1 MEYIQSLSHI
11 RFVLIKGSAIADRRE
26 LNMVNSIYGDLNNET
41 ACSFFDDGKIKS
53 CKFEEE
59 NIIKTPV
66 GKLIPKYQLSETR
79 TRDKDSVEFYS
90 NGLMKSI
97 YLENVTN
104 IITPI
109 GIIGCEFITFYES
122 GSIHRIFPTF
132 GKVSGTWTEEEE
144 IKLAPIIKID
154 CGAVSIY
161 NKLSCICF
169 YEKGTIK
176 SITLYTGEKAM
187 VKVNGGE
194 IEARFGIAFYE
205 NGSIKSI
212 EPATPTLVN
221 TAIGM
226 VIAFNNDPVGIH
238 GDTNSLEFDESG
250 EVITVTTIQS
260 GIEIIDKYGEILHIA
275 AQRKPSLLDID
286 VLQMFP
292 IKISIESNGIE
303 ITDSNNQKKVFEN
316 NKFKFSTFYN
326 MLYIPEACGGNCS
339 SCKGCN

>member
-1 MEYIQSLSHI
+1 
-11 RFVLIKGSAIADRRE
+11 
-26 LNMVNSIYGDLNNET
+26 MVNSIYGDLNHEIS
-41 ACSFFDDGKIKS
+41 CSFFEDGKIKS
-53 CKFEEE
+53 CKFEDE

-90 NGLMKSI
+90 NGLIKSI

-132 GKVSGTWTEEEE
+132 GKVSGTWSEEEE
-144 IKLAPIIKID
+144 IKLAPIIKVD
-154 CGAVSIY
+154 CGDVIIY

-169 YEKGTIK
+169 YEKATIK
-176 SITLYTGEKAM
+176 SITLYTGEKVM
-187 VKVNGGE
+187 VRVNGGE

-205 NGSIKSI
+205 NGAIKSI

-221 TAIGM
+221 TSIGM
-226 VIAFNNDPVGIH
+226 VIAYDNNPVGIH

-250 EVITVTTIQS
+250 EVTAVTTIQS
-260 GIEIIDKYGEILHIA
+260 GIEVIDKYGEIIHIGA
-275 AQRKPSLLDID
+275 LRKPSLLDIE
-286 VLQMFP
+286 VMQMFP
-292 IKISIESNGIE
+292 IKISIQSNGIE
-303 ITDSNNQKKVFEN
+303 ITDSNNQE
-316 NKFKFSTFYN
+316 KFYDSSKFTFSTFYN
-326 MLYIPEACGGNCS
+326 MLYMPDGCGGNCS
-339 SCKGCN
+339 SCKGCI

>member
-1 MEYIQSLSHI
+1 MG
-11 RFVLIKGSAIADRRE
+11 V
-26 LNMVNSIYGDLNNET
+26 NMVNSIYGDLNNEI
-41 ACSFFDDGKIKS
+41 ACSFFEDGSIKS

-66 GKLIPKYQLSETR
+66 GKLIPKHRLSETR
-79 TRDKDSVEFYS
+79 TRDKDSVEFYP

-97 YLENVTN
+97 YLENLTN

-109 GIIGCEFITFYES
+109 GIISCEFITFYEN
-122 GSIHRIFPTF
+122 GAIHRIFPIY
-132 GKVSGTWTEEEE
+132 GKVSGVWTEEEE
-144 IKLAPIIKID
+144 IKLAPIIKVD
-154 CGAVSIY
+154 CGAVAIY

-176 SITLYTGEKAM
+176 SITLYTGEKVM

-221 TAIGM
+221 TPIGM
-226 VIAFNNDPVGIH
+226 IIAYDNDPVGVH

-250 EVITVTTIQS
+250 EVTKVTTIQS
-260 GIEIIDKYGEILHIA
+260 GIEVIDKYGEITHIA
-275 AQRKPSLLDID
+275 AQRKPSFLDIE
-286 VLQMFP
+286 VMQMFP
-292 IKISIESNGIE
+292 IKVSIQSNGIG
-303 ITDSNNQKKVFEN
+303 ITDSNNQETFFEN
-316 NKFKFSTFYN
+316 NKFQFSIFYN
-326 MLYIPEACGGNCS
+326 MLYIPDACGGNCS
-339 SCKGCN
+339 NCKGCS

>member
-1 MEYIQSLSHI
+1 MAYIQSLLHI
-11 RFVLIKGSAIADRRE
+11 RFVLNKESAKADRWE
-26 LNMVNSIYGDLNNET
+26 LNMVNSIYGNLNNEI
-41 ACSFFDDGKIKS
+41 ACSFFEDGKIKS
-53 CKFEEE
+53 CKFEDE

-79 TRDKDSVEFYS
+79 TRDKDSVEFYA

-104 IITPI
+104 VITPI
-109 GIIGCEFITFYES
+109 GIISCEFITFYEN

-132 GKVSGTWTEEEE
+132 GKVSGTWSEEEE
-144 IKLAPIIKID
+144 IKLAPIIKVN
-154 CGAVSIY
+154 CGAVAIY
-161 NKLSCICF
+161 NRLSCICF
-169 YEKGTIK
+169 YEKGAIK
-176 SITLYTGEKAM
+176 SITLYTGEKVM

-205 NGSIKSI
+205 NGAIKSI

-221 TAIGM
+221 TSIGM
-226 VIAFNNDPVGIH
+226 IIAFNNEPVGIH

-250 EVITVTTIQS
+250 EVIAVTTIQS
-260 GIEIIDKYGEILHIA
+260 GIELIDKYGEIIRIA

-292 IKISIESNGIE
+292 IKISIEPNSIE
-303 ITDSNNQKKVFEN
+303 ITDSNDQKKVFESS
-316 NKFKFSTFYN
+316 KFSFSTFYN